1 MASEGYAGVHKGLF
15 LCNNVRDIRFII
27 ESHDGM
33 ASHHALK
40 VTLLVQLSQGI
51 LLFPGCG
58 VGRGSLLSPPCT
70 DDSSFFTCVY
80 LPVEF

>member
-27 ESHDGM
+27 ESHDGK

-40 VTLLVQLSQGI
+40 VTLLVQLSRAFCFFQVAGWAE
-51 LLFPGCG
+51 G
-58 VGRGSLLSPPCT
+58 VC
-70 DDSSFFTCVY
+70 
-80 LPVEF
+80 

>member
-51 LLFPGCG
+51 LLFPGWG
-58 VGRGSLLSPPCT
+58 GGAGQRE
-70 DDSSFFTCVY
+70 F
-80 LPVEF
+80 VEPSMY